1 MEDQFT
7 YFPLL
12 IVIVGKEDQPILVNY
27 DSIPMGVVFKVLFKN
42 ASKRDID
49 VYNIAFTCG
58 RSFEESRR

>member
-12 IVIVGKEDQPILVNY
+12 VVIVGKEDQPILVNY
-27 DSIPMGVVFKVLFKN
+27 DSIPMGVSFQVLVTN

-49 VYNIAFTCG
+49 VYNKAFACG